1 MRLVL
6 GLLLLLGLCSL
17 PVFAGDGDGF
27 DCPFSKKIES
37 SNCCKHMCP
46 MAQMATKDGYKVV
59 AQLPVAVLS
68 RSELE
73 I

>member
-1 MRLVL
+1 MRVAL
-6 GLLLLLGLCSL
+6 GLLLLLGICSL
-17 PVFAGDGDGF
+17 PVLAGDGV
-27 DCPFSKKIES
+27 DCPYSKKIES

-59 AQLPVAVLS
+59 AQLPVAVLL